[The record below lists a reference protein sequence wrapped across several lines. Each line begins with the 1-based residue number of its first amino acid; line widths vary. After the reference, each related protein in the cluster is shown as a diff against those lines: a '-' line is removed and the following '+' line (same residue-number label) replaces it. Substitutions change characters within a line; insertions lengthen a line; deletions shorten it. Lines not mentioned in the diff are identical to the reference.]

1 MTKTKIGKIIVYVLL
16 LLAVVAAIGV
26 IAHFTNGFT
35 SDFQTFYV
43 TVNGKD
49 VMGSSGGFQV
59 SPSEPL
65 KVDVKYTF
73 GFANDE
79 QKGYSVKIVPN
90 TSQGEDFDFTVGD
103 ETHKFYSE
111 KDLSAGFTI
120 KRSDDSFTI
129 APKGGTLTD
138 VLKAVYPDREIS
150 DCEQYGYPDMFT
162 AVITSYNGEASVQ
175 VNFVIDGT
183 TTGVILDKEVIVF

>member
-79 QKGYSVKIVPN
+79 QKG
-90 TSQGEDFDFTVGD
+90 
-103 ETHKFYSE
+103 
-111 KDLSAGFTI
+111 
-120 KRSDDSFTI
+120 
-129 APKGGTLTD
+129 
-138 VLKAVYPDREIS
+138 
-150 DCEQYGYPDMFT
+150 
-162 AVITSYNGEASVQ
+162 
-175 VNFVIDGT
+175 
-183 TTGVILDKEVIVF
+183 

>member
-49 VMGSSGGFQV
+49 VMGSSGG
-59 SPSEPL
+59 L

-90 TSQGEDFDFTVGD
+90 TSQGEDFNFTVGD

-120 KRSDDSFTI
+120 KQSDDSFTI

-138 VLKAVYPDREIS
+138 ILKAVYPDREIS

-175 VNFVIDGT
+175 VHFVIDGT